1 MKKRFHFYIIGGVL
15 LIGLLLGSFF
25 DLQINTAIFN
35 KTNIFGLIVSS
46 FGMIPGYGCL
56 ALLGGA
62 LFAISSRNEK
72 FNAWIKAL
80 FYVLSIAMYGICVYF
95 LGKDVFS
102 VNGFENPKIYWLG
115 FVIMAV
121 ISAPISYF
129 GYRLGKNVENPKM
142 WIIILIMAAVI
153 FVALVPGVTLF
164 KSVMHRPRYRSGVFE
179 GYVSFHNWW
188 EPCKEYKDIIS
199 SNPGVLTKEEFKSFP
214 SGHAGASMVG
224 LITLSYL
231 PLFNKKWMKYQVMLF
246 YIAFGWALVVM
257 FARLL
262 VGAHFLSDVSF
273 GALLTVV
280 CFYIGNEI
288 VIRKLLPAEGQPVQ
302 EEVEQ
307 PVEEPV
313 HLDPV
318 EKMEEQQ
325 IEKELGEE

>member
-15 LIGLLLGSFF
+15 LIGLILGSFF
-25 DLQINTAIFN
+25 DLQINAAIFN
-35 KTNIFGLIVSS
+35 KTNVFGLILSS

-56 ALLGGA
+56 SLLGGA
-62 LFAISSRNEK
+62 LFVIAKRNYDFKAWLKAI
-72 FNAWIKAL
+72 L
-80 FYVLSIAMYGICVYF
+80 YVLAFAMYGISVYF

-102 VNGFENPKIYWLG
+102 VNGFENKNIYWLG
-115 FVIMAV
+115 FVIMGVIMAAV
-121 ISAPISYF
+121 FYL
-129 GYRLGKNVENPKM
+129 GCRLGKMNENPKM
-142 WIIILIMAAVI
+142 WIAILVMAAVI
-153 FVALVPGVTLF
+153 FIALVPGVTLF
-164 KSVMHRPRYRSGVFE
+164 KAIMHRPRYRSAVYE

-188 EPCKEYKDIIS
+188 EPFKGYKDLMNN
-199 SNPGVLTKEEFKSFP
+199 NPNPLLLTKEEFKSFP

-246 YIAFGWALVVM
+246 YIAFGWALLVM

-288 VIRKLLPAEGQPVQ
+288 VVRKLLPH
-302 EEVEQ
+302 EEEIKES
-307 PVEEPV
+307 EE
-313 HLDPV
+313 
-318 EKMEEQQ
+318 
-325 IEKELGEE
+325 EKE